1 MSQRNVERV
10 IGLLVTDEGLRHRF
24 LADPKGTLDSLIADG
39 WELNP
44 CEIEALRVL
53 SPRRLAHFAE
63 AVDPRLQKSDL
74 KKQGAK

>member
-39 WELNP
+39 
-44 CEIEALRVL
+44 
-53 SPRRLAHFAE
+53 
-63 AVDPRLQKSDL
+63 
-74 KKQGAK
+74 